1 MRAVVLGAAGFIGR
15 KLVEKLSSRNI
26 EVKAV
31 DRVDS
36 PFGPDAHYVKGD
48 ILDFEKI
55 NQVMASGDYVFHLAA
70 SPLPASLVDP
80 RLNMTVNILG
90 TLNVLEAA
98 RKNNVEEIVFTSA
111 SSVVGTVEYNP
122 VDEKHPCVPKTPYA
136 VAKKA
141 CEDYLRVY
149 KDLFGTNYLVFRLFN
164 VYGPGQLPAGGAII
178 PSIYERLRSGKHV
191 DVFGDGKATRDYV
204 YVDDVAELLC
214 RAISSKVKNEILNLG
229 TGRGT
234 SILELVELASGI
246 LDVRPNITFKPA
258 RAGEIDN
265 FVADV
270 SKLTT
275 VLGIRPMTDLEEGLK
290 ITFSWLS
297 NVC

>member
-1 MRAVVLGAAGFIGR
+1 VLGAAGFIGR
-15 KLVEKLSSRNI
+15 NLVEKLLSRDI

-31 DRVDS
+31 DRVES
-36 PFGPDAHYVKGD
+36 PLGPDADYVKAD

-55 NQVMASGDYVFHLAA
+55 DQVMAPGDYVFHLAA
-70 SPLPASLVDP
+70 SPLAVSLVDP
-80 RLNMTVNILG
+80 RLNMAVNIQG

-98 RKNNVEEIVFTSA
+98 RKKDVEEIVFTSA
-111 SSVVGTVEYNP
+111 SSVVGSVRYNP
-122 VDEKHPCVPKTPYA
+122 VPEDHPCVPKTPYG

-149 KDLFGTNYLVFRLFN
+149 KDLFGTNYLIFRLFN
-164 VYGPGQLPAGGAII
+164 VYGPWQLPASGGII
-178 PSIYERLRSGKHV
+178 PSVYERLRSRRHI

-204 YVDDVAELLC
+204 YVDDVAELLY
-214 RAISSKVKNEILNLG
+214 RAISCKVENEILNLG

-234 SILELVELASGI
+234 SILELVELASRI
-246 LDVRPNITFKPA
+246 LGVSPNITFKPA
-258 RAGEIDN
+258 RAGEVDN

-270 SKLTT
+270 SKLTRL
-275 VLGIRPMTDLEEGLK
+275 LGVRAMTSLEEGLK

-297 NVC
+297 HI